1 MGKIGTDFLRLRVGK
16 EQAVESDA
24 PRTDRGAHDAKGDVP
39 DGPLPWWSGFIW
51 VPLLV
56 AACLFW
62 VAVVYFFWRLL
73 T

>member
-1 MGKIGTDFLRLRVGK
+1 MGKIGTDFLRLRIER
-16 EQAVESDA
+16 EQSVEGEA
-24 PRTDRGAHDAKGDVP
+24 PRADCEAHDAKGDVP

-56 AACLFW
+56 ASCLFW
-62 VAVVYFFWRLL
+62 VAVAYVFWRLL

>member
-1 MGKIGTDFLRLRVGK
+1 MGKIGTDFRRLRVRK
-16 EQAVESDA
+16 EQSVESEA
-24 PRTDRGAHDAKGDVP
+24 SPKDREAHDAKGDVP

-56 AACLFW
+56 AGCLFRVV
-62 VAVVYFFWRLL
+62 VAYVLRRLL

>member
-16 EQAVESDA
+16 EQSGECEA
-24 PRTDRGAHDAKGDVP
+24 PRTDREAHDAKGDVP

-56 AACLFW
+56 AGCLFW
-62 VAVVYFFWRLL
+62 VVVAYVLWRLL